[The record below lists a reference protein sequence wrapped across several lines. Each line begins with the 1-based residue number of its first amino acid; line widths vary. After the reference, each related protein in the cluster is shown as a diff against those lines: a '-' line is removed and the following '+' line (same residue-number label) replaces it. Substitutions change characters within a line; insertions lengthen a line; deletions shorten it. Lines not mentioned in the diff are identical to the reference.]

1 MYEIAICEVCKRT
14 FRKDTMQGAHGNICA
29 DCAKP
34 LPTPP
39 KVDFYDL
46 ADEPDAIKPKPR
58 VCVDCGAHYLG
69 CGASRY
75 CPACRIRREKE
86 ASARQ
91 AAKRKAEKGMPK
103 ADPVCQ
109 ICGKPL
115 PNHRYTYCADCAEKR
130 SAERMA
136 AWRQAHKDDINAA
149 QRAKY
154 HARKAK
160 EANDAEQA

>member
-39 KVDFYDL
+39 KVDFWEL
-46 ADEPDAIKPKPR
+46 ADEPDAIKPKR
-58 VCVDCGAHYLG
+58 RICVDCGAEYMG
-69 CGASRY
+69 CGASKY
-75 CPACRIRREKE
+75 CPNCRRKHEEERKMK
-86 ASARQ
+86 Q
-91 AAKRKAEKGMPK
+91 AAKRKAEKGIPK
-103 ADPVCQ
+103 TDPVCQ

-115 PNHRYTYCADCAEKR
+115 PNRHYTYCADCAEKR

-136 AWRQAHKDDINAA
+136 AWRQAHKADINAM